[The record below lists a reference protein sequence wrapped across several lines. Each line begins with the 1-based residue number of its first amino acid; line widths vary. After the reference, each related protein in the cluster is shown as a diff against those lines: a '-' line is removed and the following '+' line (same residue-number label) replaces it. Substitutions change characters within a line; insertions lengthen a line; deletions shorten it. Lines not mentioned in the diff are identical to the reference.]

1 MLLMKKVLLSVLS
14 ILTLTFAIQAQDIT
28 PAKALKKAGKALSS
42 YNLDPSGNQD
52 KIQEAASMIS
62 TALAADEMKENPA
75 AWLKA
80 SEIFNALANGEQ
92 NALAFA
98 QMKGDSTFK
107 LGNLDAP
114 VKALEASQM
123 ALKFAKKKF
132 QTKGALK
139 NIQETVGYLNLFA
152 NSQLGKNADYKAAY
166 PLLNSIITARQL
178 LIDNGKKDIFTTPE
192 DAQQNQLLTAYAAS
206 QSGED
211 DRAMELFDGLINDG
225 TKEVQAYTMY
235 YNILSAAGKAEK
247 ADEVLAKA
255 KKEFPTNKDVL
266 FAEINKY
273 LKAGQYEILEGKLK
287 EAIAA
292 EPGNASVYNVQGDVY
307 QNLYAAALES
317 GNQEKATQYFNDA
330 ISNYQKALEIKPD
343 LTHATYSIGS
353 VYYNKA
359 AAIVPAMNALGTSKE
374 ETKKYDALK
383 IEMEGLFDKA
393 LPYFLQAEASDKN
406 DLNTLI
412 ALKEIYA
419 RKNDFTK
426 SGEYKKRIE
435 ALSN

>member
-1 MLLMKKVLLSVLS
+1 MKKVLLSVLS
-14 ILTLTFAIQAQDIT
+14 VLTLTFAIQAQDIT

-42 YNLDPSGNQD
+42 YNLDPTGNQE
-52 KIQEAASMIS
+52 KIQEAVSMIS
-62 TALAADEMKENPA
+62 TALDADEMKENPA

-80 SEIFNALANGEQ
+80 SEIYNALASGEQ
-92 NALAFA
+92 SAFSLA
-98 QMKGDSTFK
+98 QLKNETYK
-107 LGNLDAP
+107 VGNLDAP
-114 VKALEASQM
+114 VKALEAAQM

-132 QTKGALK
+132 QTKGAL
-139 NIQETVGYLNLFA
+139 NNLQETVGYLNLFA
-152 NSQLGKNADYKAAY
+152 NSQLGEDADYKAAY
-166 PLLNSIITARQL
+166 PLLNGITTARKL
-178 LIDNGKKDIFTTPE
+178 LIDNGKKDIFTNPG

-206 QSGED
+206 QSGDNE
-211 DRAMELFDGLINDG
+211 RSMELFDGLINDG
-225 TKEVQAYTMY
+225 YKEVQAYTMY
-235 YNILSAAGKAEK
+235 YNILSAAGKTEK
-247 ADEVLAKA
+247 ADEVLGKA
-255 KKEFPTNKDVL
+255 KKMFPTNKDVL

-330 ISNYQKALEIKPD
+330 ISNYEKALEIKPD

-359 AAIVPAMNALGTSKE
+359 AAIVPAMNALGTSKA
-374 ETKKYDALK
+374 ETKQYDAMK
-383 IEMEGLFDKA
+383 AEMEGLFDKA
-393 LPYFLQAEASDKN
+393 LPFFLQAEASDAK

-426 SGEYKKRIE
+426 SNEYKTRIE
-435 ALSN
+435 ALTKN